1 MKVKEFD
8 NYEKACKFRDR
19 VGGQI
24 QWTPYKGKQLWYVWY
39 ENKLKK

>member
-8 NYEKACKFRDR
+8 NYENACEFCRK

-24 QWTPYKGKQLWYVWY
+24 QWTSYKDKSIWYVWY
-39 ENKLKK
+39 